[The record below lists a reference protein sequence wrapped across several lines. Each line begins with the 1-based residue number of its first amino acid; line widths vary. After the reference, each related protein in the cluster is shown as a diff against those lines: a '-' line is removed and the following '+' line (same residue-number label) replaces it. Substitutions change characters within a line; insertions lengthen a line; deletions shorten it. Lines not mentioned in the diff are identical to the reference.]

1 MNIDGIPTRTL
12 RAHPE
17 AGAIDIIDQTR
28 LPHALHWLRIATL
41 EAVTHAIRSMQVR
54 GAPLIGATAACGLAI
69 ALADDVV
76 FVADGRIAA
85 HGTHDELLATTSA
98 YRELVEAFEADRD
111 RDGNAAPGR
120 TPDDANSGV
129 NGA

>member
-1 MNIDGIPTRTL
+1 MVASRPST
-12 RAHPE
+12 
-17 AGAIDIIDQTR
+17 
-28 LPHALHWLRIATL
+28 
-41 EAVTHAIRSMQVR
+41 
-54 GAPLIGATAACGLAI
+54 I

-120 TPDDANSGV
+120 ATNDANSGV
-129 NGA
+129 NGP